1 MHRTPE
7 TSLTVTPFLGLA
19 DLTSLFLVYLR
30 LCSPTAIGVF
40 GYLMQANL
48 SQPVTH
54 AQLAAELGLSH
65 DQLSAVLTS
74 LEEINLVDALYS
86 NPKKTYRYVLRQ
98 PLSVTDALSHPVLG
112 RAYLQAAGQDAY
124 EALLTRAHADLND
137 ADFQRVTKSFD
148 VGRLQRFD
156 AQHEALFENQPIPIT
171 NLTFNLSEFSRRCSE
186 LILPLALRT
195 SDVMNGIAELG
206 SVYGVSPMAMVRHVG
221 KVLRPSATSV
231 DLIALEQSL
240 LKESPKV
247 QQVDDPYRLEPILFL
262 KHLQKGVE
270 PTDTEKRLIS
280 GLVMRMRLNPEVVNV
295 LIEHALTSSNDK
307 SLKKAYVETIA
318 ASWVRLNITTKD
330 QALAHIQNPKPVTR
344 SKKRV
349 EPIPEYTPEATSN
362 LSEAELEALKARL
375 RKLGDKHGKD

>member
-40 GYLMQANL
+40 GYLMHAHI

-54 AQLAAELGLSH
+54 AQLAAELGLTH
-65 DQLSAVLTS
+65 EALRAALTS
-74 LEEINLVDALYS
+74 LEEVNLVDALYS
-86 NPKKTYRYVLRQ
+86 HPKKTYRYVLRQ
-98 PLSVTDALSHPVLG
+98 PLTVSDALSHPVLG
-112 RAYLQAAGQDAY
+112 RAFLQSAGQSAY
-124 EALLTRAHADLND
+124 EALLTRAHADLNE
-137 ADFQRVTKSFD
+137 ADFERVTKAFD
-148 VGRLQRFD
+148 VGRLNGFD
-156 AQHEALFENQPIPIT
+156 AQHEALFDLHPTPVSG
-171 NLTFNLSEFSRRCSE
+171 LTFNLSEFSRRCSE

-195 SDVMNGIAELG
+195 PDVMTGIAELG
-206 SVYGVSPMAMVRHVG
+206 SVYGISPMAMVRHVG
-221 KVLRPSATSV
+221 KVVLPNAKSV
-231 DLIALEQSL
+231 DLTALEQSL
-240 LKESPKV
+240 LKESPKGER
-247 QQVDDPYRLEPILFL
+247 VDDPYRLEPVLFL
-262 KHLQKGVE
+262 KQLQNGVE

-280 GLVMRMRLNPEVVNV
+280 GLVLRMRLNPEVVNV
-295 LIEHALTSSNDK
+295 LIEHALASSSDK

-330 QALAHIQNPKPVTR
+330 QALAHIQTPKPATR

-349 EPIPEYTPEATSN
+349 EPIPDYTPETSAN
-362 LSEAELEALKARL
+362 LSETELEALKARL